1 MKSKKLLTKIG
12 IFALLALT
20 VPPINI
26 NAQQKTSTISE
37 QITRSDIIDWRYKV
51 EDGKLYR
58 RLFNY
63 SKDEWIGDW
72 ELCP

>member
-12 IFALLALT
+12 IFVLLTLT

-51 EDGKLYR
+51 EDGKLYK

-63 SKDEWIGDW
+63 SKNEWIGDW